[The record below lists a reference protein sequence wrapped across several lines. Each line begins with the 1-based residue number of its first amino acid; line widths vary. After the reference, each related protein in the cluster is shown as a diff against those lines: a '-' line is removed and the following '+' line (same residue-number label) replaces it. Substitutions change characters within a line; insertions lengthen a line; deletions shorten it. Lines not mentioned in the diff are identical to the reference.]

1 MTVMITEVWDAL
13 KSVGVADDAARR
25 AARPVADYR
34 AGFTERM
41 EAGFAEA
48 ERRDGA
54 LRQEMQDEFARV
66 RQDMTDE
73 RANVRVEIAPR
84 DGEFRLLKWMMG
96 SLIALN
102 SAVLLRLLFV

>member
-13 KSVGVADDAARR
+13 KSAGAADDAHRR
-25 AARPVADYR
+25 AAEAVADYR
-34 AGFTERM
+34 AGFTERV

-48 ERRDGA
+48 ARRDGA
-54 LRQEMQDEFARV
+54 LWQEMKDEVANV
-66 RQDMTDE
+66 REEMRDR
-73 RANVRVEIAPR
+73 RANVRVEIARR